1 MVFETGLSSNGR
13 FRILRCSTWFRCE
26 RVPRIVVGV
35 MASAVPVFMAGR
47 MRECSRLNGEGP
59 SVLVSTDFF
68 QVVIAMRIH
77 SLPIHPMIQKSVLLR
92 DEHDAYHIGQNWL
105 FSRVRPEQLLLARL
119 LSTPALLHSL

>member
-1 MVFETGLSSNGR
+1 
-13 FRILRCSTWFRCE
+13 
-26 RVPRIVVGV
+26 
-35 MASAVPVFMAGR
+35 
-47 MRECSRLNGEGP
+47 
-59 SVLVSTDFF
+59 VLVSTDFF